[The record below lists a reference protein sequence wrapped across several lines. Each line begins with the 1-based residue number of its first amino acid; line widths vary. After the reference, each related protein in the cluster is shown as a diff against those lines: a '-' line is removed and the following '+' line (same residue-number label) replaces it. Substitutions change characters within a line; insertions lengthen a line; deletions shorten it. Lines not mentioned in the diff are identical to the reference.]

1 MNNLNDCI
9 KKLMVLFQIIITY
22 IVQFLHTHVS
32 FYISLNN
39 DDSCKQSNKTLFAVF
54 NDFVIYFLATKINAL
69 LH

>member
-9 KKLMVLFQIIITY
+9 KKLMVLFQIIIAY

-39 DDSCKQSNKTLFAVF
+39 GDSCKQSNKTLFAVF
-54 NDFVIYFLATKINAL
+54 NEFVIYFLATKINAL